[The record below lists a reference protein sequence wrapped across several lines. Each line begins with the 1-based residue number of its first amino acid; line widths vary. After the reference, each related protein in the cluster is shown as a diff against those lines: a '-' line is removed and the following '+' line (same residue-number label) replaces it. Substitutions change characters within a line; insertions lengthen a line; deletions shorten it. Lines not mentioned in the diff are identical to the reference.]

1 MILPIPPYP
10 SPALRERSR
19 EVRDDEFGPELEK
32 LAADMVDTMYHADG
46 VGLAAPQIGRNIR
59 VIVYD
64 ISPERNQPHAM
75 VNPRILEADGVQ
87 ASEEGCLSVPEL
99 RGKVRRPARV
109 VVEGRSIGNEPVR
122 LEARG
127 LAAKMFQHEVDHLD
141 GMLFCDRLSAA
152 KRLTVRKHL
161 KKLEDTAGKGG
172 NDSQPK

>member
-10 SPALRERSR
+10 AKALRERSR
-19 EVRDDEFGPELEK
+19 ELRDDEFGPELEK
-32 LAADMVDTMYHADG
+32 LVADMIETMYDAEG
-46 VGLAAPQIGRNIR
+46 VGLAAPQVGRNLR

-64 ISPERNQPHAM
+64 LSPERNEPHALI
-75 VNPRILEADGVQ
+75 NPRILEAEGVQ
-87 ASEEGCLSVPEL
+87 NTEEGCLSVPEL

-109 VVEGRSIGNEPVR
+109 TVEGRSVKNELVR
-122 LEARG
+122 LTAEG

-161 KKLEDTAGKGG
+161 KMLEVKAEGG
-172 NDSQPK
+172 ETE

>member
-10 SPALRERSR
+10 APALRERSR
-19 EVRDDEFGPELEK
+19 ELRDDEFGPELEK
-32 LAADMVDTMYHADG
+32 LVADMAETMYHAEG

-64 ISPERNQPHAM
+64 LSPERNEPHAM
-75 VNPRILEADGVQ
+75 IDPVILSSEGVQ
-87 ASEEGCLSVPEL
+87 NTEEGCLSVPEL
-99 RGKVRRPARV
+99 RGKVRRPAKV
-109 VVEGRSIGNEPVR
+109 VVEGRSVKNEPVR
-122 LEARG
+122 LEAMG

-161 KKLEDTAGKGG
+161 KELEDRAGDKKA
-172 NDSQPK
+172 DKA